1 MALFVAISSSYI
13 FRASVS
19 ASSLLFNT
27 LSTAQKRFT
36 AVGLAA
42 LISSAAFCKSAP
54 SSSAKAIAKPA
65 ERLKTEYWQVRIIYK
80 RTVKVG
86 SLKKETVIPFEFA
99 SPMICRTHDEAV
111 GFAPHYIYELIKA
124 GDLPKD
130 VILFGNEIDYD
141 KIKVGIQKLEIALM
155 ERDVSDK

>member
-1 MALFVAISSSYI
+1 MGTTHKIHSEKSINAGVMMVNSSQRMKEWQVPGSDLFQYG
-13 FRASVS
+13 
-19 ASSLLFNT
+19 
-27 LSTAQKRFT
+27 Q
-36 AVGLAA
+36 
-42 LISSAAFCKSAP
+42 
-54 SSSAKAIAKPA
+54 AIAKPA

-86 SLKKETVIPFEFA
+86 LLKKETVIPFEFA

-111 GFAPHYIYELIKA
+111 GYAPHYIYELIKA

-141 KIKVGIQKLEIALM
+141 KIDKVRGMDICFVTTAKTDEEARELLTLM
-155 ERDVSDK
+155 GAPFSK

>member
-1 MALFVAISSSYI
+1 MGTTHKIHSEKAINAGVMMINSSQRMKEWQVPGSDLFQYG
-13 FRASVS
+13 
-19 ASSLLFNT
+19 
-27 LSTAQKRFT
+27 Q
-36 AVGLAA
+36 
-42 LISSAAFCKSAP
+42 
-54 SSSAKAIAKPA
+54 AIAKPA

-80 RTVKVG
+80 RTIKVG
-86 SLKKETVIPFEFA
+86 LLKKETIIPFEFA

-111 GFAPHYIYELIKA
+111 GYAPHYIYELIKA